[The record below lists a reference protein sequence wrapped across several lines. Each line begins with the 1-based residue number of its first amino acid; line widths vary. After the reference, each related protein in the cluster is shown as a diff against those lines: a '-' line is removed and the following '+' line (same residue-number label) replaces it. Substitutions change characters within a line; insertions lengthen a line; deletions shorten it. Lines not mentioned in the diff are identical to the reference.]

1 MFPIARSGLGQL
13 STMARP
19 RGNDWLS
26 EEMSALRVAGVDVL
40 VSMIWSR
47 FQLREGD
54 LLLSMQREL
63 MVEGEQSSLLTGPT
77 VMTGSNLIL
86 R

>member
-1 MFPIARSGLGQL
+1 MPSLAPVMTIVLSVTIRTSTTGQL
-13 STMARP
+13 
-19 RGNDWLS
+19 
-26 EEMSALRVAGVDVL
+26 
-40 VSMIWSR
+40 IWSR

-63 MVEGEQSSLLTGPT
+63 MVEGEQSSLRTGPT

>member
-1 MFPIARSGLGQL
+1 
-13 STMARP
+13 
-19 RGNDWLS
+19 
-26 EEMSALRVAGVDVL
+26 
-40 VSMIWSR
+40 
-47 FQLREGD
+47 
-54 LLLSMQREL
+54 MQREL